1 MNNSNKHDSRQI
13 MDTIS
18 NTEKSLVILGEK
30 LVYLLSCFKK
40 VLEGQ
45 RSEDAK
51 EKLILILKDVDSIK
65 TEMHNLIDKVYAEKS
80 FPYLNKIANDNNLK
94 EIEIDQVKDMIVQHF
109 QPYNK
114 NKQFRIDK
122 K

>member
-51 EKLILILKDVDSIK
+51 EKLILILKDVDNIK

-80 FPYLNKIANDNNLK
+80 FPYLNQIAKDNNLK
-94 EIEIDQVKDMIVQHF
+94 EIEMDKVKDMIEQHF
-109 QPYNK
+109 QTYSK